1 MVKLRFVCSKKKRHS
16 ERKRKI
22 YIERKKVHMI
32 LKGYHTSVMMS
43 IKILNSLI
51 KI

>member
-1 MVKLRFVCSKKKRHS
+1 MVKLDLSAQKKDIVKG
-16 ERKRKI
+16 KGKI

-32 LKGYHTSVMMS
+32 LKGYHTSVIMMS
-43 IKILNSLI
+43 IKRLNSLI